1 MKQFEIHRDGW
12 LEDGLDDGDEAR
24 TFARVRISVGTTI
37 LTRNLSGRGGGTSE
51 AVNVPLLPFAQ
62 SLADSWWPLLYEPFR
77 SGAGSAFKAR
87 HRLDVPMHG
96 YIFPK
101 VALCSGG
108 SETLLTA
115 WAQSPEEHARIEF
128 LAPASTNPDVLVLAR
143 DQVEEQLMDVVE
155 AVLERLNAKSA
166 SYNKLAAAWDRVQ
179 ASISDHDE
187 LAYCRAAGRL
197 GLDPYDPSSPDL
209 TEFTADISNTVFE
222 DISDAVFVEELL
234 ETTAWVRDASVAWRQ
249 APQIEVGAFGDFPGD
264 LFDRP
269 PWEVGNLAAE
279 TLRNNTG
286 FDGDS
291 PRKYLEQLF
300 GRVLLVKSASF
311 EKAPASIAALIA
323 RDNSTAKL
331 ATVARTAREQRF
343 KACSAAYIAWKA
355 GSGEDRAS
363 TPAFTRHQQASRA
376 FAAELL
382 SPRKYLQ
389 SRAPKHGFTSDQ
401 IEALAGEL
409 ICPFETVARQAY
421 HAKIPLRGV
430 ELPVLQ
436 QPAIA

>member
-1 MKQFEIHRDGW
+1 
-12 LEDGLDDGDEAR
+12 
-24 TFARVRISVGTTI
+24 
-37 LTRNLSGRGGGTSE
+37 
-51 AVNVPLLPFAQ
+51 
-62 SLADSWWPLLYEPFR
+62 
-77 SGAGSAFKAR
+77 
-87 HRLDVPMHG
+87 MHG

-101 VALCSGG
+101 IALCSGG

-128 LAPASTNPDVLVLAR
+128 LTPASTGPEALAR

-155 AVLERLNAKSA
+155 AVLERLDSKSA
-166 SYNKLAAAWDRVQ
+166 SYNKLATAWDRVQ

-187 LAYCRAAGRL
+187 LAYCQTAGRL

-209 TEFTADISNTVFE
+209 TEFMADISDTVFE

-234 ETTAWVRDASVAWRQ
+234 ETTAWVRDASAAWRR
-249 APQIEVGAFGDFPGD
+249 APKIEVDAFGGFPGD
-264 LFDRP
+264 QFDRP
-269 PWEVGNLAAE
+269 AWEVGNLAAE

-300 GRVLLVKSASF
+300 GRLLLAKNASF
-311 EKAPASIAALIA
+311 QSAPASISALIT
-323 RDNSTAKL
+323 RDNGTAKI
-331 ATVARTAREQRF
+331 ATVARSAREQRF
-343 KACSAAYIAWKA
+343 KACSAAYIAWEA

-382 SPRKYLQ
+382 APREYLQ

-401 IEALAGEL
+401 IEDLAGEL

-436 QPAIA
+436 QPSIA